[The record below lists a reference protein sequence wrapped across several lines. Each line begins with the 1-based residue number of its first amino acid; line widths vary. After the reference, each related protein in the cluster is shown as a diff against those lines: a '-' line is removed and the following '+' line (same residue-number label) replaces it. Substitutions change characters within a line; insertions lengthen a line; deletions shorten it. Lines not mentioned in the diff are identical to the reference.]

1 MGDKAV
7 VGVVDDVGE
16 NMQCVDHPYR
26 SNPGGVCAF
35 CLQEKLGNLVSS
47 SKSTPFFSLQPAPSS
62 SSSSPTSFR
71 SDAGVVVGGGVGF
84 ASGYSRAGSTGGG
97 RRTKFPFLAASHS
110 KNKKSGGAYGNGG
123 RKVMASVATTTS
135 TTAVSA
141 SARNDGGIVLNRSR
155 SVAPRTGGSLVQGGG
170 GSGIR
175 ESAVADSPRK
185 KSFWSF
191 LYLSSAS
198 STHTASSITNDSSS
212 SSSNVNR
219 RRSTSSSSVGRGD
232 RDVSDKQQKQQ
243 DDPCTAGPMQGEN
256 GVNEADSPCGSQSS
270 SSFGRKVARSRSVG
284 CGSRSFSGD
293 FLERISTGLGDCT
306 LRRVESH
313 REAKPKA
320 VLNLEHHDDDG
331 EQLRPTVRERVS
343 CGGLFGGFGMMPSFY
358 WLSAATAD
366 DGFDDSSRIP
376 AATRPAAAQGGR
388 TRSWGWALA
397 SPMRAF
403 KPYSSSK
410 SPNTINNAAAAA
422 AAAPATNIIASINAG
437 NKMVHGGSSSSSKK
451 ATNSLLIHHLLP
463 SEVSSKPH
471 SSVQPIKPCSSIC
484 SGSHSLIITIYFISR
499 FPMQM
504 S

>member
-7 VGVVDDVGE
+7 VGVVDDMGE

-84 ASGYSRAGSTGGG
+84 ASGYSRAGSAGGG

-110 KNKKSGGAYGNGG
+110 KNKKSGGGGGYGNGG

-135 TTAVSA
+135 NTDVSA
-141 SARNDGGIVLNRSR
+141 SARNDGGFVLNRSR
-155 SVAPRTGGSLVQGGG
+155 SVAPRTGGGLVQGGG
-170 GSGIR
+170 GIR

-198 STHTASSITNDSSS
+198 STHTASSITNDNSS

-243 DDPCTAGPMQGEN
+243 DDPCTAGPMQGVN
-256 GVNEADSPCGSQSS
+256 GVDEAESPCGSQSS

-293 FLERISTGLGDCT
+293 FLERISTGFGDCT

-320 VLNLEHHDDDG
+320 VLNLEHHDNEG

-343 CGGLFGGFGMMPSFY
+343 CGGLFGGFGMMSSFY

-376 AATRPAAAQGGR
+376 AATRPTAAAAQGGGR

-403 KPYSSSK
+403 KPYSK
-410 SPNTINNAAAAA
+410 SLNAINNAAAS
-422 AAAPATNIIASINAG
+422 AAPATNVISSING
-437 NKMVHGGSSSSSKK
+437 SNKMVSDGGSSSRKGHKLAANPSSL
-451 ATNSLLIHHLLP
+451 A
-463 SEVSSKPH
+463 V
-471 SSVQPIKPCSSIC
+471 
-484 SGSHSLIITIYFISR
+484 GS
-499 FPMQM
+499 
-504 S
+504 